1 MKIELQ
7 LEQQIKNLIRQ
18 NSSHLFNSFAQ
29 YFNHKY
35 KRRGNLFERPFK
47 RRLIDNRAYFKNCLI
62 YVHQNPIKHGFVEHL
77 SDYRYTSFNS
87 ILSGTVTHLEKEKVM
102 SLFDNRADFE
112 LSHTILVNLD
122 ETYD

>member
-1 MKIELQ
+1 MYEDRTS
-7 LEQQIKNLIRQ
+7 IRTG
-18 NSSHLFNSFAQ
+18 NLFNSFAQ

-35 KRRGNLFERPFK
+35 KGRGNLFERPFK
-47 RRLIDNRAYFKNCLI
+47 RKLIDNRSYFKNCLI

-87 ILSGTVTHLEKEKVM
+87 ILSETVTHLKKDKVM
-102 SLFDNRADFE
+102 SLFDNRAHFE